1 MEHNLQI
8 LLIEDSD
15 DDAILITHVI
25 KRGGLIA
32 DIIRVQ
38 NEHELKDNL
47 AIQEWDIIITD
58 NELPGFNAERAI
70 SIIKEFSIE
79 LPIIIVSGNIS
90 EEQIVRFMRAG
101 VQDYIS
107 KSNFTRL
114 VPSIER
120 EIQDYRT
127 RLERNEAQNALKDA
141 QLSVHAL
148 IETTTDAAAI
158 LKPDGEIITAN
169 AVLANRFDMDLSEFV
184 GKNIFELMYEPEI
197 IEQKKEKY
205 WSFVQKNQLVTEL
218 DYRNGRWIENSIFPI
233 VNEENHLIRVV
244 VFSKD
249 ITEKKL
255 VQDDLV
261 LQKAFLQKL
270 FDDAPV
276 AIAIIDNDWV
286 INKVNKQFE
295 ALFEFSPKE
304 LLGKRIGTLLLSKE
318 KNHEAE
324 EIAKVLSDGL
334 PVVKETQRLTKSG
347 NLKDVVFAGKPIF
360 VNDNKI
366 AIYAMYLDITERK
379 QAEREIIRLNES
391 LEKKVEERTFEL
403 NSTLASLQETNT
415 ELSILNEAFVFESQ
429 RLLRLNDKLA
439 VSEYNL
445 KESLAA
451 KDRIISIIG
460 HDLKNPLQALLLSS
474 DLLKLYS
481 DKMTE
486 EQMRAEHIKIAES
499 ANNLSQLLNDLLE
512 WALVK
517 SDQVLFRPEFVDIYD
532 LVHQVIQLLA
542 NSAERKGIV
551 LQNRTDSNLKV
562 FCDRNMIITVLRNL
576 ITNSI
581 KFSNTNSVVVIET
594 YMEQEFVGVAVSD
607 SGVGISPQNLERLF
621 KLEETY
627 SSEGTAHEKGSGLG
641 LVICKEF
648 IEKHKGRLYA
658 KSELGVG
665 STFCFELPI

>member
-141 QLSVHAL
+141 QLSVQAL

-286 INKVNKQFE
+286 INKVNRQFE

-304 LLGKRIGTLLLSKE
+304 LLGKKIGTLLLSKE

-532 LVHQVIQLLA
+532 VVHQVIQLLA
-542 NSAERKGIV
+542 NSAERKSIV
-551 LQNRTDSNLKV
+551 LQNKTASNLKV

-594 YMEQEFVGVAVSD
+594 YIEQEFVGVAVSD

>member
-114 VPSIER
+114 IPSIER

-141 QLSVHAL
+141 QLSVQAL

-304 LLGKRIGTLLLSKE
+304 LLGKKIGTLLLSKE

-532 LVHQVIQLLA
+532 VVHQVIQLLA
-542 NSAERKGIV
+542 NSAERKSIV

-594 YMEQEFVGVAVSD
+594 YIEQEFVGVAVSD

>member
-141 QLSVHAL
+141 QLSVQAL

-261 LQKAFLQKL
+261 LQKAFLQ
-270 FDDAPV
+270 
-276 AIAIIDNDWV
+276 
-286 INKVNKQFE
+286 
-295 ALFEFSPKE
+295 
-304 LLGKRIGTLLLSKE
+304 
-318 KNHEAE
+318 
-324 EIAKVLSDGL
+324 
-334 PVVKETQRLTKSG
+334 
-347 NLKDVVFAGKPIF
+347 
-360 VNDNKI
+360 
-366 AIYAMYLDITERK
+366 
-379 QAEREIIRLNES
+379 
-391 LEKKVEERTFEL
+391 
-403 NSTLASLQETNT
+403 
-415 ELSILNEAFVFESQ
+415 
-429 RLLRLNDKLA
+429 
-439 VSEYNL
+439 
-445 KESLAA
+445 
-451 KDRIISIIG
+451 
-460 HDLKNPLQALLLSS
+460 
-474 DLLKLYS
+474 
-481 DKMTE
+481 
-486 EQMRAEHIKIAES
+486 
-499 ANNLSQLLNDLLE
+499 
-512 WALVK
+512 
-517 SDQVLFRPEFVDIYD
+517 
-532 LVHQVIQLLA
+532 
-542 NSAERKGIV
+542 
-551 LQNRTDSNLKV
+551 
-562 FCDRNMIITVLRNL
+562 
-576 ITNSI
+576 
-581 KFSNTNSVVVIET
+581 
-594 YMEQEFVGVAVSD
+594 
-607 SGVGISPQNLERLF
+607 
-621 KLEETY
+621 
-627 SSEGTAHEKGSGLG
+627 
-641 LVICKEF
+641 
-648 IEKHKGRLYA
+648 
-658 KSELGVG
+658 
-665 STFCFELPI
+665 

>member
-141 QLSVHAL
+141 QLSVQAL

-169 AVLANRFDMDLSEFV
+169 AVLSNRFDMDLSEFV

-286 INKVNKQFE
+286 INKVNRQFE

-304 LLGKRIGTLLLSKE
+304 LLGKKIGTLLLSKE

-532 LVHQVIQLLA
+532 VVHQVIQLLA

>member
-141 QLSVHAL
+141 QLSVQAL

-532 LVHQVIQLLA
+532 VVHQVIQLLA
-542 NSAERKGIV
+542 NSAERKSIV
-551 LQNRTDSNLKV
+551 LQNKTDSNLKV